1 MIPSTPL
8 MCPSSYQRCMAFL
21 ASKAPYVC
29 CIFCMRHSGLEQ
41 ERDSICS
48 CDLQGMGFS
57 KTKAKEALEECH
69 YRLDMA
75 VEWLVSHCV

>member
-1 MIPSTPL
+1 MH
-8 MCPSSYQRCMAFL
+8 
-21 ASKAPYVC
+21 ASLSLTDTLHLSQC
-29 CIFCMRHSGLEQ
+29 LHETLED
-41 ERDSICS
+41 RADDNRILSL
-48 CDLQGMGFS
+48 DLQGMGFS